1 MPDSGTSQETLSLAA
16 RLKQRGRDLGFDL
29 VGIAPAVSPAG
40 LSRLENWIDT
50 GRAGEMKYIPNRRE
64 AYTHPEHVLSG
75 ARSVIMLAMNY
86 RTEAPAH
93 TRSDEMRISRY
104 AWGAGDYHDLLRER
118 LKQVAGLL
126 HEIAPGCRTR
136 CIVDT
141 APLLERDFARLAGL
155 GWFGK
160 NTMLLNKQIGSWF
173 FLGAILT
180 DKELPPDTPH
190 ETAHCG
196 TCTRCLDVCPTDAFP
211 EVGVLDARRCIS
223 YLTIELRD
231 RPIPLDLRTG
241 MQNWGFG
248 CDLCQDVCPW
258 NSKAPISTEA
268 SFAPQAEMNPA
279 NATEL
284 LGLSEEEFRTRF
296 KHTPLDRPGRAGILR
311 NAAIVLGNSGDPSQL
326 PDLYVAVTDAEP
338 LVRGA
343 AVWAISQLGS
353 TADRDQLQSLRDVE
367 NNAEVLTEIDHAL
380 RHLAKKAI
388 PDADA
393 D

>member
-1 MPDSGTSQETLSLAA
+1 MPDSGTSQETLSLAET
-16 RLKQRGRDLGFDL
+16 LKQRARDLGFDL
-29 VGIAPAVSPAG
+29 VGIAPAVTPAG
-40 LSRLENWIDT
+40 LPRLEDWIDA

-64 AYTHPEHVLSG
+64 AYTHPEYVLSE

-86 RTEAPAH
+86 RTEEPLE
-93 TRSDEMRISRY
+93 TKSVEMRISRY

-180 DKELPPDTPH
+180 DVQLPPDAPH

-211 EVGVLDARRCIS
+211 EAGVLDARRCIS

-268 SFAPQAEMNPA
+268 SFAPQSEMNPA

-284 LGLSEEEFRTRF
+284 LGLSEEQFRERF
-296 KHTPLDRPGRAGILR
+296 KKTPLARPGRAGILR
-311 NAAIVLGNSGDPSQL
+311 NAAIVLGNSGDRSYL
-326 PDLYVAVTDAEP
+326 SSLYAAIHDEHP

-353 TADRDQLQSLRDVE
+353 IDDREQLQSLQQVE
-367 NNAEVLTEIDHAL
+367 NNAEVLSEIQFAIDHL
-380 RHLAKKAI
+380 TQKAA

>member
-1 MPDSGTSQETLSLAA
+1 M
-16 RLKQRGRDLGFDL
+16 
-29 VGIAPAVSPAG
+29 
-40 LSRLENWIDT
+40 N
-50 GRAGEMKYIPNRRE
+50 YIPNRRE
-64 AYTHPEHVLSG
+64 AYEHPRNVLEG
-75 ARSVIMLAMNY
+75 VRSVVLLAMNY
-86 RTEAPAH
+86 RTEEPAH
-93 TRSDEMRISRY
+93 TKSDEMRISRY
-104 AWGAGDYHDLLRER
+104 AWGAGDYHDLLRAR

-126 HEIAPGCRTR
+126 HETAPGCRTR

-180 DKELPPDTPH
+180 DIQLPPDAPH

-211 EVGVLDARRCIS
+211 EAGVLDARRCIS

-248 CDLCQDVCPW
+248 CDLCQEVCPW
-258 NSKAPISTEA
+258 NSKAPTSTEA
-268 SFAPQAEMNPA
+268 IFAPQAGMNPA
-279 NATEL
+279 NAIEL
-284 LGLSEEEFRTRF
+284 LGLSEAEFRERF
-296 KHTPLDRPGRAGILR
+296 KKTPLARPGRAGILR
-311 NAAIVLGNSGDPSQL
+311 NAAIVLGNSGDRSHL
-326 PDLYVAVTDAEP
+326 PNLYAAINDEHP

-353 TADRDQLQSLRDVE
+353 MDDREQLQSLQQVE
-367 NNAEVLTEIDHAL
+367 NNAEVLSEIQFAIDHL
-380 RHLAKKAI
+380 TQKAAS
-388 PDADA
+388 DADA